1 MRGVVR
7 RKASAAAALVF
18 LACGAL
24 AGGALADGPSL
35 GSVTT
40 PAVTTPAVT
49 APAVTTPSVTTPA
62 VTTPAVTTPA
72 VTAPAVTTPSVTTP
86 AVTTPVVTTPAVSP
100 PTASVTATVSDPG
113 KPAANATVVV
123 GPQPAVSVSAPVA
136 SASVTA
142 PAVTEAPTAV
152 VDAAGSQQNGV
163 SATIGSSGS
172 LQTRAGVTAAPT
184 SATSNGAVGAPAE
197 LAAPTSPLIVA
208 GWHGQTTAASGSVAT
223 PRIEATT
230 HLLAPS
236 PRAVGWVKDL
246 SPLALLSGTTSP
258 AAALATAAVFEPRS
272 SAPSSG
278 ATWSAVTRHRVAL
291 GGAVAALLA
300 LAGLGLAG
308 AARSAT
314 FAAAC
319 ADLARLPFPRFRVLP
334 CSGVGTAAAG
344 PAAGSGSNG
353 GGSGGSNGS
362 GSGPT
367 TAHAAGIPGG
377 PLPSIPPL
385 PRLHV
390 IGAAL
395 TKAPWSIVRW
405 LVLSVLALVNLL
417 VLGIRW
423 HVGRLQAR

>member
-24 AGGALADGPSL
+24 AGAALADGPSL

-49 APAVTTPSVTTPA
+49 APT

-113 KPAANATVVV
+113 KPAARATVVV
-123 GPQPAVSVSAPVA
+123 GPQPAVSVSAVA

-142 PAVTEAPTAV
+142 AAVTEAPTAA

-197 LAAPTSPLIVA
+197 LAAPTSPLLVA

-272 SAPSSG
+272 PAPSSG